1 MGDFLHNIIQVDFS
15 ARLLAVA
22 PHPIRLVKETKLL
35 LATLVVALLAFAGA
49 WGLTGLV
56 RRLILSRARP
66 GEAGASSSLL
76 DVPNHRSSHKA
87 PTPRGGGIA
96 IVLAFLLSFGWLTLT
111 EAVPL
116 RIAIGLA
123 GSISMVAL
131 IGFLDDWGFSLNAR
145 KRLVVH
151 FAAAA
156 LLLVSIG
163 GVPPF
168 VALGKTV
175 DLGWFGNVLAAVYLV
190 WMVNLFN
197 FMDGIDG
204 IAAVEAITVSL
215 AGALVWFV
223 ATGSPHWVVPVIFA
237 AAVAG
242 FLCWNLPPA
251 KIFMGDAGSCLL
263 GMTLGG
269 FALWAGIEAPHLFWS
284 WSILLGCFAVDATT
298 TLLRRLIRGMRFDE
312 AHRSHAYQFA
322 ARKWQSHKRV
332 TYTYALVN
340 ILWLFPVASLV
351 AMRSLDG
358 VEGLVIAYAPLVWLA
373 FKFNAGAPELQE
385 EDAALRTSAA
395 QAELR
400 QGLRATA
407 ETDGA

>member
-1 MGDFLHNIIQVDFS
+1 MLF
-15 ARLLAVA
+15 
-22 PHPIRLVKETKLL
+22 
-35 LATLVVALLAFAGA
+35 ATLVVAVLAFAGA
-49 WGLTGLV
+49 WVVTGLV
-56 RRLILSRARP
+56 RKLILSRVSP
-66 GEAGASSSLL
+66 GEEGFTSSLL
-76 DVPNHRSSHKA
+76 DIPNHRSSHKA
-87 PTPRGGGIA
+87 VTPRGGGIA
-96 IVLAFLLSFGWLTLT
+96 IVVAFLLSFAWLTLT

-131 IGFLDDWGFSLNAR
+131 FGFLDDWGLLLSAR

-151 FAAAA
+151 FAAAG

-163 GVPPF
+163 GIPPF
-168 VALGKTV
+168 VALGRTV
-175 DLGWFGNVLAAVYLV
+175 DLGWFGNVLAAVFLV

-251 KIFMGDAGSCLL
+251 KIFMGDAGSCFL

-269 FALWAGIEAPHLFWS
+269 LALWAGIEAPHLFWS

-298 TLLRRLIRGMRFDE
+298 TLLRRLIRGKRFDE

-332 TYTYALVN
+332 TYTYGLVN
-340 ILWLFPVASLV
+340 IIWLLPVASLV
-351 AMRSLDG
+351 AARYLDG
-358 VEGLVIAYAPLVWLA
+358 VEGLLIAYAPLVWLA
-373 FKFNAGAPELQE
+373 FKLKAGAPELQGE
-385 EDAALRTSAA
+385 EAAPAARTA
-395 QAELR
+395 QSEGPQR
-400 QGLRATA
+400 RHATA
-407 ETDGA
+407 GTDGA